1 MSDNKT
7 PHRCLDINCDTVIA
21 GDQANVLCSQCLLSS
36 PKPPTVTISRECVWT
51 REDFEYGHYNS
62 ECGHSFEL
70 NDGDL
75 DSNGFKFC
83 YSCGGKIKEKAMEVQ
98 GG

>member
-1 MSDNKT
+1 MSDNNCMS
-7 PHRCLDINCDTVIA
+7 PICNNQAVSIGYCQECL
-21 GDQANVLCSQCLLSS
+21 NVFDEP
-36 PKPPTVTISRECVWT
+36 PKPPTVAISRECAWT
-51 REDFEYGHYNS
+51 REDSEYGCYNT
-62 ECGHSFEL
+62 ECGHTFEL

-98 GG
+98 GE